1 MHCLEVP
8 SPQTTALVM
17 IGGVLLILV
26 GIQEAYTKKK
36 PAIIRARLFKTCTT
50 SIILIV
56 IFFHALAFF
65 TGAYY
70 LPLYFQALGSRATG
84 AGITIR

>member
-8 SPQTTALVM
+8 SLQVIALVT
-17 IGGVLLILV
+17 IGGVLLILAGV
-26 GIQEAYTKKK
+26 QEAYTKKK
-36 PAIIRARLFKTCTT
+36 SAIIPARLFKTRTT

-70 LPLYFQALGSRATG
+70 LPLYFQVLGSSATG
-84 AGITIR
+84 AGIR